1 MPWKILGR
9 CLRLG
14 CSEMT
19 IKTSSYCEV
28 HTAEALRR
36 EADRKEAEHK
46 ERVRTDP
53 EYAERSRFYKSP
65 TWKRLRRMQLAEE
78 PLCRS
83 CGLAARVVDHIVQ
96 ISQGGE
102 RYDMGNLQSLC
113 SSCHDKKRQ
122 QESRRTFGKSSK
134 GKG

>member
-1 MPWKILGR
+1 MA
-9 CLRLG
+9 
-14 CSEMT
+14 
-19 IKTSSYCEV
+19 IKASSYCEI
-28 HTAEALRR
+28 HTAERLKA
-36 EADRKEAEHK
+36 EADKKEAEHK

-78 PLCRS
+78 PLCRL
-83 CGLAARVVDHIVQ
+83 CGCAARVVDHIVQ

-113 SSCHDKKRQ
+113 SPCHDRKRS
-122 QESRRTFGKSSK
+122 QESRRAHGGVGRGKR
-134 GKG
+134 